1 MLSMHSL
8 RMRCADSVQ
17 DSDTTLTG
25 AYNTRPPRRSRLAV
39 AALFIAAAA
48 VLPACSSGGGGDNG
62 ESNPRS
68 EVTAGG
74 LNFTYPFNGQQD
86 VLLDTLM
93 VVNFDGSVSGDVSDA
108 LELQVDGST
117 AQPGITVE
125 RDADRPNILR
135 LVPNGPLLPN
145 RDYSVVATQALSGG
159 TTRFDAGSTL
169 FTFRSRP
176 AEGRPADGAFQVTTV
191 TPGET
196 NPETNRQSVFTQF
209 NAIRVILNEPVDPA
223 TVNNQTF
230 TVEGPDGAVTDARL
244 TALGRYIVFDPNED
258 LAPGNYTVSWTDGIT
273 SVFGKSLTAGSQQR
287 TVLTLGDQP
296 TDQTLVIEED
306 SSADDVTDLPDNI
319 LTGLPINN
327 VNILSQLIG
336 SNDQPVLGSG
346 DANAN
351 PPIRNRVATTLA
363 TPGTAG
369 YGDVIPAVIRAGQ
382 KFQLKGLKLFLGGEE
397 AGVETPIDSGP
408 IDVNFINDVSV
419 YLMSNDYR
427 NVETP
432 TAVQLRFDLG
442 IGTLVT
448 AALASD
454 SRNFVIQQLANGVF
468 NQSVLN
474 IQAAGLAIPRDNGD
488 LEISTLGTFP
498 INVNRTDNATVN
510 FQLTLVLPA
519 NPTDGE
525 GGSGTEDSVGPV
537 ITARSPSACLYAFG
551 SAGYNTIYDRQGVAP
566 TVLPEPLC
574 IDGNI
579 QTDNSAA
586 INSFPIESSP
596 AIVFSSPIDPNTVNG
611 QNIQLTG
618 GGTPVEATYRVEG
631 FSVVVD
637 PVELLTPDTDY
648 TLTLNT
654 AIEDLDG
661 NPLSGS
667 NAAGPRLTMNFRTE
681 PQVTTDSAPPLLGTL
696 SPGVPCALETDNVN
710 DSFLTGGDTAGNC
723 VGSSTTDAPFNYP
736 VFENPVNVPVDAVLS
751 KFVDASTIVLADGC
765 LTAGSGQANAV
776 EGASVALQQMDA
788 NGQCVGAV
796 DAAIALANPGDA
808 QTRSFTIRP
817 TDYLEAGTRYWIVVC
832 GTEGDR
838 CTQGVPGVIADIDGA
853 QLNTD
858 PLNGTGST
866 DSSTGTAGGPDIVM
880 PFDAIAA
887 NNDYYT
893 TQFTLPE
900 TDTNGN
906 GRVDAGERPQ
916 PGNRALLTLEAGG
929 IGALASIENPNRP
942 DGKYANYLSL
952 ARPIAI
958 REATTECARVDAV
971 QFGEGDTPN
980 AGSAVG
986 ETPGTCVPVSLL
998 PGGITSLT
1006 GVQATATLAGA
1017 DLLTINTGRILLRF
1031 PNDQDA
1037 NPTDTPNQT
1046 GYIVER
1052 CTGQFPG
1059 GVEYDFEPCFAASLN
1074 LVANAPDGEN
1084 VTLDQQQFV
1093 ANLVGPVTFEQNG
1106 RLVISLRNANQIELD
1121 ATASLLGAPIPATAT
1136 IEPAEL
1142 TFQLVGNAVHGGR
1155 AFPNR

>member
-1 MLSMHSL
+1 M
-8 RMRCADSVQ
+8 
-17 DSDTTLTG
+17 
-25 AYNTRPPRRSRLAV
+25 
-39 AALFIAAAA
+39 
-48 VLPACSSGGGGDNG
+48 
-62 ESNPRS
+62 
-68 EVTAGG
+68 
-74 LNFTYPFNGQQD
+74 
-86 VLLDTLM
+86 LLDTQI
-93 VVNFDGSVSGDVSDA
+93 VVNFDGTVTDSA
-108 LELQVDGST
+108 LASLALQVKPADADDDQYQPAELGVTFDRDAQQFNRKDNQFNPVRLNLDGALKPNST
-117 AQPGITVE
+117 YAVTATGDITVGNTTF
-125 RDADRPNILR
+125 RD
-135 LVPNGPLLPN
+135 GKPLF
-145 RDYSVVATQALSGG
+145 SF
-159 TTRFDAGSTL
+159 TTRPG
-169 FTFRSRP
+169 
-176 AEGRPADGAFQVTTV
+176 EGRPANGDFQVTTV
-191 TPGET
+191 TPGEI
-196 NPETNRQSVFTQF
+196 NPATQEPTVFTQF
-209 NAIRVILNEPVDPA
+209 NAIRVILNEPVNPA
-223 TVNNQTF
+223 TVNENTF
-230 TVEGPDGAVTDARL
+230 FVEDSNGNRVTDARL

-258 LAPGNYTVSWTDGIT
+258 LAPGDYTVSWTSDIT
-273 SVFGKSLTAGSQQR
+273 SVFGKSLTEGSEPR
-287 TVLTLGDQP
+287 TVLTLGNQP
-296 TDQTLVIEED
+296 TDQTLIIED
-306 SSADDVTDLPDNI
+306 GSSAQERVNLPDS
-319 LTGLPINN
+319 LLSGLKVNN
-327 VNILSQLIG
+327 VNIDSQLIG
-336 SNDQPVLGSG
+336 SNDQPVLGPEDVPFSVS
-346 DANAN
+346 
-351 PPIRNRVATTLA
+351 PPLRNRVATTLA

-369 YGDVIPAVIRAGQ
+369 YGDVIPAVIPAGQ

-419 YLMSNDYR
+419 YLMANDYR
-427 NVETP
+427 NVVTP

-448 AALASD
+448 AALGSD
-454 SRNFVIQQLANGVF
+454 PENFVIQQLANGVF

-474 IQAAGLAIPRDNGD
+474 IQGAGLAIPRGNGD
-488 LEISTLGTFP
+488 LEIQTLGTFP

-519 NPTDGE
+519 NPDDAEVAGASDTQ
-525 GGSGTEDSVGPV
+525 DSVGPV

-551 SAGYNTIYDRQGVAP
+551 SPLYDAFYTGAAPTAFPEPFCTNFQTAPGGQPLPPTQGGGLGVA
-566 TVLPEPLC
+566 V
-574 IDGNI
+574 
-579 QTDNSAA
+579 
-586 INSFPIESSP
+586 NSFPIESSP
-596 AIVFSSPIDPNTVNG
+596 AIVFSSPIDPNTVNA
-611 QNIQLTG
+611 QSIQLASS
-618 GGTPVEATYRVEG
+618 GGTPLTEDEVNYRVEG
-631 FSVVVD
+631 FSVVID
-637 PVELLTPDTDY
+637 PVDLLAPDTDY
-648 TLTLNT
+648 TISLPNSRTENQLR
-654 AIEDLDG
+654 DLDG
-661 NPLSGS
+661 NPLSD
-667 NAAGPRLTMNFRTE
+667 NAGGPGLTMNFRTE
-681 PQVTTDSAPPLLGTL
+681 PQVATDSAPPLLGTL
-696 SPGVPCALETDNVN
+696 SPGIPCALETDNVG
-710 DSFLTGGDTAGNC
+710 DSFVTGGDTAGNC
-723 VGSSTTDAPFNYP
+723 VGSSTDNAAFNYP
-736 VFENPVNVPVDAVLS
+736 VFQSPVNVPVDAVLS

-765 LTAGSGQANAV
+765 LTAGSGEGNGV
-776 EGASVALQQMDA
+776 EGASVALQEMDG

-796 DAAIALANPGDA
+796 DADIALANPGDA

-817 TDYLEAGTRYWIVVC
+817 TDYLEQGTRYWIVVC

-838 CTQGVPGVIADIDGA
+838 CTGGSVPAGVIADLNGA
-853 QLNTD
+853 AVNTD

-906 GRVDAGERPQ
+906 GRVDDGERLQ
-916 PGNRALLTLEAGG
+916 PGNRALLSLEAGG
-929 IGALASIENPNRP
+929 IGALATIESPDRP

-958 REATTECARVDAV
+958 REATSDCARVDAV
-971 QFGEGDTPN
+971 QFGEGNTPN

-986 ETPGTCVPVSLL
+986 ETPETCVPVSLL

-1006 GVQATATLAGA
+1006 GVEATATLAGA
-1017 DLLTINTGRILLRF
+1017 PLLTINTGRILLRF

-1037 NPTDTPNQT
+1037 NPTGTPNQT

-1084 VTLDQQQFV
+1084 VTLDQQQFA